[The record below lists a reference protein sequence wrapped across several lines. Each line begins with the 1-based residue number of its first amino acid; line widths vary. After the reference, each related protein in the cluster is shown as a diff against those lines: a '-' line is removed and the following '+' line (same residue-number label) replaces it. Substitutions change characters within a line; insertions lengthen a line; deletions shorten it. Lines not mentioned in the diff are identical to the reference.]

1 MMCHYKLNKPQ
12 KRGVGRQRLVR
23 QEWPANDF
31 SLFIIH
37 YHNWDGQN
45 LAHHYT

>member
-31 SLFIIH
+31 PHLLFIITIGM
-37 YHNWDGQN
+37 DR
-45 LAHHYT
+45 T